1 MPINIPTDLPARETL
16 LKENVFV
23 MTTERAMSQDIRP
36 LRILMLNLMPTKI
49 VTETQFLRLLGNSMI
64 QVDLDLLTTASYRA
78 KNTPD
83 SHLINFYYTFDE
95 IFDRRYDGL
104 IITGAPVEL
113 LAFEEVTYW
122 DELCRIMDW
131 ARENVFSTMFVCW
144 GAQAGLYHHYGIE
157 KHRLPE
163 KMFGVFPHDK
173 NTDQPIHLL
182 RGLDDVFYVPHSRH
196 TTILLE
202 DIERHPEITLLS
214 SSPRS
219 GVFAM
224 MAQNGREIY
233 LTGHVEYDRNTL
245 KLEYERDLARGLPI
259 AIPENYFPNDD
270 PTARP
275 MMRWRSTAHLIFA
288 NWLNYYLYQETPYDL
303 NQL

>member
-36 LRILMLNLMPTKI
+36 LRIIMLNLMPTKI

-64 QVDLDLLTTASYRA
+64 QVDLDLLTTASYHA
-78 KNTPD
+78 KNTPE
-83 SHLINFYYTFDE
+83 SHLANFYYTFDE
-95 IFDRRYDGL
+95 IADRRYDGL

-113 LAFEEVTYW
+113 LPFEEVTYW
-122 DELCRIMDW
+122 DELCKIMDW
-131 ARENVFSTMFVCW
+131 ARANVFSTMFVCW
-144 GAQAGLYHHYGIE
+144 GAQAGLYHHYGID

-173 NTDQPIHLL
+173 NTDEPIHLL

-196 TTILLE
+196 TTVLLE

>member
-36 LRILMLNLMPTKI
+36 LRIIMLNLMPTKI

-64 QVDLDLLTTASYRA
+64 QVDLDLLTTASYHA
-78 KNTPD
+78 KNTPE
-83 SHLINFYYTFDE
+83 SHLANFYYTFDE
-95 IFDRRYDGL
+95 IADRRYDGL

-113 LAFEEVTYW
+113 LPFEEVTYW
-122 DELCRIMDW
+122 DELCKIMDW
-131 ARENVFSTMFVCW
+131 ARANVFSTMFVCW
-144 GAQAGLYHHYGIE
+144 GAQAGLYHHYGID

-173 NTDQPIHLL
+173 NTDEPIHLL

-196 TTILLE
+196 TTVLLE

-259 AIPENYFPNDD
+259 TIPENYFPNDD